1 MAEVDDEIAVVG
13 SDGVVENDPSNT
25 PPIFER
31 APLKD
36 RQPAR
41 RALVGHFNVEGERAL
56 GLGIALV
63 ENLRHDLVAKVQR
76 LAFDPRLLRRDQK
89 ALELRRP
96 RPFALR
102 FAELG
107 DLIQLPLRRLLI
119 DALKDGAGD
128 QQDRQGT
135 AAPPCASI
143 GRVPN
148 LRVVD
153 IVDVISAMVL
163 LCYECRSA
171 MRVRERS
178 DLTICKLTY

>member
-13 SDGVVENDPSNT
+13 NDGVVENDPSNT

-102 FAELG
+102 FA
-107 DLIQLPLRRLLI
+107 DLDRKSTRLNSSH
-119 DALKDGAGD
+119 
-128 QQDRQGT
+128 T
-135 AAPPCASI
+135 
-143 GRVPN
+143 
-148 LRVVD
+148 
-153 IVDVISAMVL
+153 VISYAVFCL
-163 LCYECRSA
+163 KKKKKSNTQASCA
-171 MRVRERS
+171 
-178 DLTICKLTY
+178 T